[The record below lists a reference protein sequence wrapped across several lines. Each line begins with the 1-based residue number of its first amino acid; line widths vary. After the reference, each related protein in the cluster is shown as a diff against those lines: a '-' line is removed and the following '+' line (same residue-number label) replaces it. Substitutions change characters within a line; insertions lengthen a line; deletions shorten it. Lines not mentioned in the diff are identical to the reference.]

1 MATMAVLLG
10 GAILSAMTIIGGS
23 YLAKH
28 FSGDDSSAEKKR
40 HDKVLEK
47 YQKDY
52 AKYQENRG
60 KLIDWQEQ
68 NRWNNEIASQNFE
81 DTDEALKLYRP
92 HPDEN
97 LNLTEPGFFSDYYRP
112 SKNQKDFEMI
122 YVVTFDPGFTQKKL
136 KILMAFR
143 FETKFRIKDHHV
155 TIQTFDSSLFD
166 ASLQNRVSDSKTT

>member
-1 MATMAVLLG
+1 MRN
-10 GAILSAMTIIGGS
+10 I
-23 YLAKH
+23 

-97 LNLTEPGFFSDYYRP
+97 LNLTEPGFFSDYYRTLEK
-112 SKNQKDFEMI
+112 SER
-122 YVVTFDPGFTQKKL
+122 
-136 KILMAFR
+136 FR
-143 FETKFRIKDHHV
+143 NDLRGYI
-155 TIQTFDSSLFD
+155 
-166 ASLQNRVSDSKTT
+166 